1 MPYAISNDVRLYY
14 EEVGKGT
21 PIVFVHE
28 YADDLYGWE
37 AQLRY
42 FSRRYRCIAYNARG
56 YPPSDVPKPV
66 SKYSQAIATD
76 DIANV
81 MRHLKIRKA
90 HIIGCSMGGYAT
102 VHFGLR
108 YPQMALSL
116 TAIGAGYGSDPNKRA
131 QFMRDSETMARRF
144 EELGTPEAVKPYQIG
159 PARVQFQNKDPR
171 GFAHFC
177 AEFAKHSALGSANT
191 LRGVQA
197 KRPTIYSLERGLSK
211 LKVPLHVISGD
222 EDEHCLEPG
231 IFIKR
236 VCPSAWLTI
245 VAGTGHAV
253 NLEEPALF
261 NRLVA
266 DFLTQV
272 DTGRWKPRD
281 TRSLNK
287 STMAKKEA

>member
-1 MPYAISNDVRLYY
+1 MPYAFSKDVRLYY
-14 EEVGKGT
+14 EEVGNGT

-42 FSRRYRCIAYNARG
+42 FSRRYRCIAFNARG

-66 SKYSQAIATD
+66 SQYSQAIATD
-76 DIANV
+76 DIAGV
-81 MRHLKIRKA
+81 MRHLKLRKA
-90 HIIGCSMGGYAT
+90 HIIGFSMGGYAT

-108 YPQMALSL
+108 YPRMALSL
-116 TAIGAGYGSDPNKRA
+116 TAIGVGYGSDPDKRR
-131 QFMRDSETMARRF
+131 QFVRDSEIMARRF
-144 EELGTPEAVKPYQIG
+144 DALGTAEAIRPYQVG

-171 GFAHFC
+171 GFAQFC
-177 AEFAKHSALGSANT
+177 ESFAKHSALGSANT

-197 KRPTIYSLERGLSK
+197 KRPTIYSLRLGLSR

-236 VCPSAWLTI
+236 VCP
-245 VAGTGHAV
+245 
-253 NLEEPALF
+253 
-261 NRLVA
+261 
-266 DFLTQV
+266 
-272 DTGRWKPRD
+272 
-281 TRSLNK
+281 
-287 STMAKKEA
+287 